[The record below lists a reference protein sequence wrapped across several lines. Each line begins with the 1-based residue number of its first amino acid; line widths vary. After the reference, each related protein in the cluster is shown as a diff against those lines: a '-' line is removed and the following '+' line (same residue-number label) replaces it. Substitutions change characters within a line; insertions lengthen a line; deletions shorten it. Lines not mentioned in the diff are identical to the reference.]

1 MASRLALIG
10 ASGYGLQVLGAV
22 RSGSTSGL
30 ELVGWLDDNESLW
43 SSVVGGLVVLG
54 GALDRQ
60 HSVDSLVLA
69 VGAPSTKQ
77 SIVRRLTNTKCEWP
91 KIVHHGA
98 HVGADV
104 TLERGCLVQVGATL
118 AVGNSVGE
126 FATVNLN
133 ASISHETKVGRF
145 ATVSPGCSIGGNVSI
160 GEGAFI
166 GIGASVIQ
174 GITIGAWSVVGAGA
188 VVIEDVEPNTVVAGV
203 PARVINRRPEGW
215 QHG

>member
-1 MASRLALIG
+1 
-10 ASGYGLQVLGAV
+10 
-22 RSGSTSGL
+22 
-30 ELVGWLDDNESLW
+30 
-43 SSVVGGLVVLG
+43 VVGGLVVE
-54 GALDRQ
+54 RWI
-60 HSVDSLVLA
+60 VNTRDSLVLA

-104 TLERGCLVQVGATL
+104 TLERGVQVGATL

-133 ASISHETKVGRF
+133 ASISHETKVIRH
-145 ATVSPGCSIGGNVSI
+145 SLSWLSIGGNVSI

-203 PARVINRRPEGW
+203 PARVIDRRPEGW